1 MAINMKQDKSAF
13 VFRINTINK
22 LQQLRNALKHN
33 KREIQAELG
42 ARGHIKPE
50 LVKHNYSLLEKK
62 SASETFSIV
71 KKDIKTYQENQ
82 CKRIRTDAVVAI
94 EILFSLPAIQSEIN
108 TKQYFTDCLNWSIE
122 QFQPGKVLSADVH
135 LDESNPHM
143 HVIFSCI
150 GSTQLLGSKLK
161 GNRKKF
167 ADRQLDFYNNVAQK
181 HGLYMPASKINKTD
195 RLILGKKITAHL
207 ETINDPLV
215 SSPSYSIVKNMIF
228 ENPTPFA
235 QMYDFEIA
243 VKPKRM
249 KTMTQIFTSK
259 GKGPTGEKETDTL
272 PV

>member
-1 MAINMKQDKSAF
+1 MAVNIKQDKIAF

-22 LQQLRNALKHN
+22 MQQLRNALKHN

-42 ARGHIKPE
+42 ARGHINPE
-50 LVKHNYSLLEKK
+50 LVKHNYSLLEQK
-62 SASETFSIV
+62 SAKEIFTIV
-71 KKDIKTYQENQ
+71 EKDIKTYQENQ

-108 TKQYFTDCLNWSIE
+108 TKQYFVDCFNWSIE
-122 QFQPGKVLSADVH
+122 QFHSAKILSADVH
-135 LDESNPHM
+135 LDESCPHM

-161 GNRKKF
+161 GDKKKF
-167 ADRQLDFYNNVAQK
+167 ADRQLDFYNNVAHK

-243 VKPKRM
+243 VTPKKM
-249 KTMTQIFTSK
+249 KTVTQIFTSK
-259 GKGPTGEKETDTL
+259 GKGPKWEKETDTL

>member
-1 MAINMKQDKSAF
+1 MANNIKQEKNAF

-22 LQQLRNALKHN
+22 MQQLREALKHN
-33 KREIQAELG
+33 KREIQAEIG

-50 LVKHNYSLLEKK
+50 LMKNNYPLLEKK
-62 SASETFSIV
+62 SANETVSV
-71 KKDIKTYQENQ
+71 VQKDIKTYQANQ
-82 CKRIRTDAVVAI
+82 GKRLRTDAVIAI
-94 EILFSLPAIQSEIN
+94 ELLFSLPLDQSEIN
-108 TKQYFTDCLNWSIE
+108 NKQYFEDCFNWACR
-122 QFQPGKVLSADVH
+122 QFQPAKVLSGDVH

-161 GNRKKF
+161 GDKKKF

-235 QMYDFEIA
+235 LMYDFEIA
-243 VKPKRM
+243 VTPKRM
-249 KTMTQIFTSK
+249 KTVTQIFTSK
-259 GKGPTGEKETDTL
+259 GKGPKWEKDSETL